1 MVKTINKAQ
10 ERDDT
15 ARIVARIHGVTK
27 RYVQMVRNGEREN
40 EEIMATLV
48 DFETGKA
55 ELIKNLQQER
65 NLDRLA
71 RSVNAKSK
79 KHAYQEN

>member
-1 MVKTINKAQ
+1 MAKTTNKAP

-15 ARIVARIHGVTK
+15 ARIVARIHGVTE

-48 DFETGKA
+48 DFKTGKA
-55 ELIKNLQQER
+55 ELIKNLQHER
-65 NLDRLA
+65 NIEKLA
-71 RSVNAKSK
+71 RSVNSKSK